1 MEYDAIIIG
10 SGLGGLSCAACL
22 SLKGWKVLVL
32 EKHSKPGGYA
42 TNFIRGD
49 FTFDASLHMI
59 PGVGK
64 GQHHYRWFEWCGI
77 ADKIEFIKLK
87 EFGRLVFPDYD
98 IRLPSGDLAKIISI
112 LEEKFPHE
120 KEGIKCLFN
129 EMTKIHN
136 DCIKFIF
143 SNTPFWLQLPVFPF
157 RYKALFHVLSKTGSQ
172 ILDKYLK
179 DEKLKALLFANWFF
193 FGLPPSKLN
202 SFFSVFPNMGYRI
215 LGAYYPKGSTQAIPN
230 AFSDVIKENHGE
242 IIFNSEATS
251 IITQRG
257 KAIGVKTR
265 KGEKY
270 FGKNVISNASARETF
285 YNLVGREELPKR
297 FIKKLEKMIPSISAF
312 SVYLGLNN
320 NFRRGLENKEDYEIF
335 FSETY
340 DQDVDYAWSLNGNV
354 EKASFVISLYSNID
368 KSLAKGEKFIL
379 GLAMTQ
385 GYEYWKR
392 FESDYISGRKDIY
405 NKEKKRMAKILIE
418 RAERVIPNISKHI
431 EVMEVATPL
440 TFKRYTGNYHGA
452 IYGWANTV
460 RQGNPIYRLKQKTPI
475 KNLYLSSAWTFPGE
489 GQLGVMM
496 SGYRLGRMLT
506 GK

>member
-1 MEYDAIIIG
+1 
-10 SGLGGLSCAACL
+10 
-22 SLKGWKVLVL
+22 
-32 EKHSKPGGYA
+32 
-42 TNFIRGD
+42 
-49 FTFDASLHMI
+49 
-59 PGVGK
+59 
-64 GQHHYRWFEWCGI
+64 
-77 ADKIEFIKLK
+77 
-87 EFGRLVFPDYD
+87 
-98 IRLPSGDLAKIISI
+98 
-112 LEEKFPHE
+112 
-120 KEGIKCLFN
+120 
-129 EMTKIHN
+129 
-136 DCIKFIF
+136 
-143 SNTPFWLQLPVFPF
+143 
-157 RYKALFHVLSKTGSQ
+157 
-172 ILDKYLK
+172 
-179 DEKLKALLFANWFF
+179 
-193 FGLPPSKLN
+193 
-202 SFFSVFPNMGYRI
+202 
-215 LGAYYPKGSTQAIPN
+215 
-230 AFSDVIKENHGE
+230 
-242 IIFNSEATS
+242 
-251 IITQRG
+251 
-257 KAIGVKTR
+257 
-265 KGEKY
+265 
-270 FGKNVISNASARETF
+270 
-285 YNLVGREELPKR
+285 
-297 FIKKLEKMIPSISAF
+297 MIPSISAF

-320 NFRRGLENKEDYEIF
+320 DFRRGLENKEDYEIF